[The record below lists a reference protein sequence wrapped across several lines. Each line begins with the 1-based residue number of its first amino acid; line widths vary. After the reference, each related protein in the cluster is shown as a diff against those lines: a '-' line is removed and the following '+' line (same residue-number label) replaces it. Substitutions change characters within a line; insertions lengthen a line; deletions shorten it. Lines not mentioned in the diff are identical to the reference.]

1 MKALQNILFGVK
13 LREVVGTTKQNIA
26 TIQIDSRKVSKDAV
40 FVAIKGG
47 KSDGHAFIDTAIEKG
62 ATVIVCEQKPAVLNG
77 SVTYI
82 IVENAQE
89 AVAIMAH
96 QFYDEPS
103 TKLKLVGVTGTNGKT
118 TVATL
123 LFKLFNELGHTCGL
137 ISTIENHIGKNIVPA
152 THTTPDPIQLN
163 ALLQQ
168 MVLAGCTHVFMEVSS
183 HAIHQHRI
191 TGLQFVGG
199 AFTNITHDH
208 LDYHQTFEAYL
219 EVKKTFFDQLPSAAF
234 ALSNLDDKNGAKML
248 LHTKAKKLS
257 YALHA
262 PANYKGKI
270 LENLLSGLVININDI
285 EVHCRLIGTFNAYNL
300 LAVYGI
306 AIELGEKPQ
315 EVLVVLSALTGAEGR
330 FDYIVSKENIIGIVD
345 YAHTPDAL
353 ENVLT
358 TIAKLRKGNETVITV
373 VGCGGDRDKTKRP
386 IMAQVACDL
395 SNKVFFTSD
404 NPRSEDPNEIIKDM
418 EQGLTSAAKRK
429 YINIV
434 DRKEA
439 IKAAISFAKAGDIIL
454 IAGKGHEKYQD
465 IQGIKH
471 DFDDKKILE
480 NLFNDLAK

>member
-13 LREVVGTTKQNIA
+13 LREVIGSTQQTIA
-26 TIQIDSRKVSKDAV
+26 TIQIDSRKVSKDAL
-40 FVAIKGG
+40 FVAIKGV

-62 ATVIVCEQKPAVLNG
+62 ATVIVCAQKPTTLN
-77 SVTYI
+77 SAMTYI

-123 LFKLFNELGHTCGL
+123 LFKLFNELGYTCGL

-270 LENLLSGLVININDI
+270 LENLLSGLVMNINDI

-306 AIELGEKPQ
+306 AIELGEQPQ

-330 FDYIVSKENIIGIVD
+330 FDYIVSKENIIGI
-345 YAHTPDAL
+345 
-353 ENVLT
+353 
-358 TIAKLRKGNETVITV
+358 AKDFYSFFRIGTREIFSVIFV
-373 VGCGGDRDKTKRP
+373 E
-386 IMAQVACDL
+386 
-395 SNKVFFTSD
+395 SNF
-404 NPRSEDPNEIIKDM
+404 
-418 EQGLTSAAKRK
+418 
-429 YINIV
+429 
-434 DRKEA
+434 
-439 IKAAISFAKAGDIIL
+439 
-454 IAGKGHEKYQD
+454 
-465 IQGIKH
+465 
-471 DFDDKKILE
+471 
-480 NLFNDLAK
+480 

>member
-13 LREVVGTTKQNIA
+13 LREVIGSTQQTIA

-40 FVAIKGG
+40 FVAIKGV

-62 ATVIVCEQKPAVLNG
+62 ATVIVCEQMPTTLN
-77 SVTYI
+77 SAITYI

-270 LENLLSGLVININDI
+270 LENLLSGLVMNINDI
-285 EVHCRLIGTFNAYNL
+285 EVHCRLIGSFNAYNL

-306 AIELGEKPQ
+306 AIELGEQPQ

-404 NPRSEDPNEIIKDM
+404 NPRSEDPNAIIKDM

-454 IAGKGHEKYQD
+454 IAGKGHEKYQE
-465 IQGIKH
+465 IQGVKH
-471 DFDDKKILE
+471 DFDDKQILE